1 MRERYLA
8 ATELWGIDEN
18 GRRYLMNE
26 IKSTSRFNSIKL
38 TKSESERQHTPEVQL
53 KIAREIRDGWK
64 MHGPHPHRKYEIV
77 QKWNDGD
84 VVVV

>member
-1 MRERYLA
+1 MTDRYLT

-18 GRRYLMNE
+18 GQKYLMNE
-26 IKSTSRFNSIKL
+26 IKSTSRFSSVELSKN
-38 TKSESERQHTPEVQL
+38 ESSMQHTPEVQL
-53 KIAREIRDGWK
+53 KIARELREGWK
-64 MHGPHPHRKYEIV
+64 IHGPHPHRKYEIV

>member
-1 MRERYLA
+1 MQRYLQQ
-8 ATELWGIDEN
+8 TELWGVDEL

-26 IKSTSRFNSIKL
+26 IKSTSRFKSVEL
-38 TKSESERQHTPEVQL
+38 TKEESANQHTPDVQL
-53 KIAREIRDGWK
+53 KIARDLKLGWK

-84 VVVV
+84 IVVA

>member
-1 MRERYLA
+1 MRERYLQQ
-8 ATELWGIDEN
+8 TELWGIDEN

-26 IKSTSRFNSIKL
+26 INSTSRFNSIKL
-38 TKSESERQHTPEVQL
+38 TKSESERQHTAPVQL
-53 KIAREIRDGWK
+53 KIARELRDGWK

-77 QKWNDGD
+77 QKWNDGA